1 MICGLQ
7 IPSSNSCMTP
17 AAGLNPFRY
26 FSDAFTEAN
35 LVLRAVPMLLTAVMI
50 TMLRPTAIRQYS
62 MAVAPD
68 SSRRNLEISFRIQ
81 SSCAAR
87 VAPAPVA
94 LRNLGCI
101 GCQRV
106 EEYAER
112 SVKAGAA
119 FFASG
124 AETTTSGQTAE
135 LFTRAGIHT
144 EPKIYLRFRSGA
156 CLGVSEKCRY
166 RSGN

>member
-7 IPSSNSCMTP
+7 VPSSNSCMT
-17 AAGLNPFRY
+17 AAGLNPFY
-26 FSDAFTEAN
+26 YLSDAFTELN
-35 LVLRAVPMLLTAVMI
+35 LVLSAVPMLLTAVMI

-68 SSRRNLEISFRIQ
+68 SSRRNLEISCRIQ

-106 EEYAER
+106 EGYAEQ

-124 AETTTSGQTAE
+124 AQTTTSGQTA
-135 LFTRAGIHT
+135 
-144 EPKIYLRFRSGA
+144 
-156 CLGVSEKCRY
+156 
-166 RSGN
+166 